1 MKWFSCTFSFFAS
14 PLSGFL
20 NKQKGATDVIPCFG
34 QKLFKKLVGDYT
46 CWTFK
51 LVPVEEWNFCSN
63 QVYNSQMGISAC
75 KVLVLRHPNVDMSE
89 AKALL
94 STKWQNQVL
103 NGLMVL
109 SKSFIFL
116 QMNVYGGNL
125 VQPQWPSFTQTEKE
139 DISFDKVTTHF

>member
-1 MKWFSCTFSFFAS
+1 MQSF
-14 PLSGFL
+14 G
-20 NKQKGATDVIPCFG
+20 
-34 QKLFKKLVGDYT
+34 
-46 CWTFK
+46 
-51 LVPVEEWNFCSN
+51 
-63 QVYNSQMGISAC
+63 
-75 KVLVLRHPNVDMSE
+75 LRHLNVDMSE

-116 QMNVYGGNL
+116 QMNVYSGNL

-139 DISFDKVTTHF
+139 EISFDKVTTHF